1 MLKKVK
7 QDVNGDLTR
16 HVGRWTGGQTGQVGR
31 QARWADR
38 ADRAGGL
45 TRQASRQGRWDDLLP
60 VNDVEKSECSRK
72 CNSGNDVNL
81 LGPELDVVEPL
92 HLVVRILLFCLSLT
106 PEENKLDRLFFAT
119 LSGLV

>member
-1 MLKKVK
+1 M
-7 QDVNGDLTR
+7 TR
-16 HVGRWTGGQTGQVGR
+16 QAGR
-31 QARWADR
+31 QGRQ

-45 TRQASRQGRWDDLLP
+45 TRQAAGSGRFDLLP
-60 VNDVEKSECSRK
+60 VNDVEKSESSRK